1 MTTKP
6 RQGCDPEM
14 RAQLTQMSSSLA
26 DATANLA
33 AAAHDIRTISK
44 RLEQIHIAMSG
55 EHPAQVAEAMLRR
68 DALLLQARH
77 DSGCECADCWQA
89 MEAGGGR
96 G

>member
-55 EHPAQVAEAMLRR
+55 EHPAQVAEAILRR
-68 DALLLQARH
+68 HTSHAD
-77 DSGCECADCWQA
+77 GCECADCWQA

>member
-55 EHPAQVAEAMLRR
+55 EHQAQVAEAM
-68 DALLLQARH
+68 LLQARH